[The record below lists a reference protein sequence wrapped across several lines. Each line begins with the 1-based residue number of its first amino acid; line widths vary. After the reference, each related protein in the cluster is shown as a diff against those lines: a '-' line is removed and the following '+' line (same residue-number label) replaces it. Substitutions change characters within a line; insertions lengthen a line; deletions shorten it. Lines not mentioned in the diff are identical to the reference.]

1 VNNVTKNENNDF
13 DVKCIFCA
21 RELEQHEMVRFKGAI
36 SCRECAE
43 KQKPLSNPLTK
54 PFLYLAGVGCLVG
67 MVTFLYFTIHGYL
80 YAHISGSAYIQPLV
94 PYYTGMTITL
104 VLFSLG
110 LYAINRVHL
119 HVAGIIGMLT
129 ALLAS
134 VISAL
139 SLIDFVTTGP
149 YYIVESITYT
159 KAITYYPNA
168 IAAYTIFGLVA
179 GLSIL
184 LHMANIKTEN
194 IPIASAGLFLLSAAL
209 VMTSWTLLYA
219 SLIHVLA
226 FAVTFVFFV
235 TRKQIVEE
243 EPIKPL

>member
-1 VNNVTKNENNDF
+1 MTEDESNNIEI
-13 DVKCIFCA
+13 KCIFCEK
-21 RELEQHEMVRFKGAI
+21 ELEKHEMVRYKGAI

-43 KQKPLSNPLTK
+43 KQKPLSDPITK

-67 MVTFLYFTIHGYL
+67 IVTFLYFTIHGYL
-80 YAHISGSAYIQPLV
+80 FAPIYESAYIQPLV
-94 PYYTGMTITL
+94 LYYIGMTITL

-119 HVAGIIGMLT
+119 HVAGIIGSLT
-129 ALLAS
+129 SLFAAS
-134 VISAL
+134 ISAL

-149 YYIVESITYT
+149 YYIVESTIYIKSITF
-159 KAITYYPNA
+159 YPSA
-168 IAAYTIFGLVA
+168 IAAYTVFGFVA

-194 IPIASAGLFLLSAAL
+194 IPIASAGLFLLSSAL
-209 VMTSWTLLYA
+209 VMTSWTLIYA
-219 SLIHVLA
+219 SSIHVLT
-226 FAVTFVFFV
+226 FAITFVFFV
-235 TRKQIVEE
+235 TRKQIYEE